1 MAKNNGLTNTERL
14 IMGRLEMDSRTSF
27 TRIGKTVH
35 KSQQIVSYTVN
46 SLVEKQIIR
55 GFYTIIDYSK
65 IDMLNF
71 RVHFRAKYLGDRN
84 FREIINYLVSEKHT
98 SWVATRGG
106 GYDVI
111 CTFLTPNP
119 SKFNKI
125 WKGIIEKFPEQIQKY
140 VILTTIVNLDYG
152 RKYVFYNHPKIPMSI
167 YGGDR
172 EPVGIDDT
180 DMRILEELSENA
192 RMNSVKL
199 ANKLSITPKT
209 VIGRIKKLIKEE
221 IILGF
226 RPSVLARNMN
236 YVSSLF
242 LIKYHNVSLGGDE
255 FTTYISRHPSI
266 VRAVKTIGEW
276 DMELHVESEN
286 VRELRNVEMEMRE
299 KFSSLIKDLYSVP
312 LYMTYKKTFFPGFL
326 AGI

>member
-1 MAKNNGLTNTERL
+1 MVKNRGLTNTERL
-14 IMGRLEMDSRTSF
+14 VMGRLEMDARTSLS
-27 TRIGKTVH
+27 RIGKSVR

-46 SLVEKQIIR
+46 SLVEKEIIR
-55 GFYTIIDYSK
+55 GFYTIVDYSRM
-65 IDMLNF
+65 DMLNF

-84 FREIINYLVSEKHT
+84 FSELIDYLVSEKHT
-98 SWVATRGG
+98 SWIATRGG
-106 GYDVI
+106 GHDVV
-111 CTFLTPNP
+111 CSFLTPNP

-140 VILTTIVNLDYG
+140 VILTTIVNIDYG
-152 RKYVFYNHPKIPMSI
+152 RKYLFNDNPKIPQKI
-167 YGGDR
+167 YGGDK
-172 EPVGIDDT
+172 EPVEIDET
-180 DMRILEELSENA
+180 DMRILKDLSENA
-192 RMNSVKL
+192 RMNSVEL

-236 YVSSLF
+236 HVSSLF

-255 FTTYISRHPSI
+255 FITYISKHPSI

-276 DMELHVESEN
+276 DMELQVESEN
-286 VRELRNVEMEMRE
+286 VAELRNVEMEIRE
-299 KFSSLIKDLYSVP
+299 KFATLIKDLYSVP

-326 AGI
+326 AD